1 MKHFKGDIVHY
12 TVTLLVETSNILLP
26 THNIW
31 TLVSRS
37 HLIDYNAA
45 QNLGSKTD
53 FPDLTVVDLHQ
64 KKIIKVQLV
73 AQQPYE
79 DVRITF
85 FR

>member
-1 MKHFKGDIVHY
+1 MKFKISTEAGDEAFQRRHCALYCDSVGGDI
-12 TVTLLVETSNILLP
+12 T
-26 THNIW
+26 
-31 TLVSRS
+31 
-37 HLIDYNAA
+37 DYNAA

-64 KKIIKVQLV
+64 KKIIKVQLR

>member
-1 MKHFKGDIVHY
+1 MKHKISRGVPGRLLAKMKHLKGDIVHY
-12 TVTLLVETSNILLP
+12 SETVLVETSNILLP

-53 FPDLTVVDLHQ
+53 FPDLTVVDSSLAPE
-64 KKIIKVQLV
+64 K
-73 AQQPYE
+73 
-79 DVRITF
+79 DN
-85 FR
+85 

>member
-1 MKHFKGDIVHY
+1 MKHLKGDIVYY
-12 TVTLLVETSNILLP
+12 TETLLEETSNILLP
-26 THNIW
+26 VSVSVSSNYNGLV
-31 TLVSRS
+31 TLRVAPR
-37 HLIDYNAA
+37 
-45 QNLGSKTD
+45 NLGSKTD

-64 KKIIKVQLV
+64 KKIIKVQLG